1 MRVGY
6 PAKVAPVISVVWSAM
21 AGLRSSCVR
30 CPVTGNRVSD
40 GRDGRPPA
48 LWHRLGPPIETAA
61 TTDFARETRWPRVYW
76 QAGRWDTDASHAYIA
91 NIGDDTA
98 YDVSVTAYDRVV
110 GLTRS
115 VPPCRADWMLASSEL
130 PCYLSFRVEGR
141 PETAVDPGRSDVAV
155 RISWRS
161 ENDDWFTQTVRAD
174 GPTPTPPLA
183 CR

>member
-1 MRVGY
+1 MWSGPQWRVYDRRVFAVLLLGIGL
-6 PAKVAPVISVVWSAM
+6 ATVVM
-21 AGLRSSCVR
+21 AVLLPFGIAWDRQLRQQR
-30 CPVTGNRVSD
+30 
-40 GRDGRPPA
+40 RP
-48 LWHRLGPPIETAA
+48 T
-61 TTDFARETRWPRVYW
+61 FARETRWPRVYW

-115 VPPCRADWMLASSEL
+115 VPPCRADWMLALSEL

-174 GPTPTPPLA
+174 GPTPTPPLT

>member
-1 MRVGY
+1 
-6 PAKVAPVISVVWSAM
+6 VWSGPQWRVYDRRVFAVLLLGIGLAM
-21 AGLRSSCVR
+21 VVMAVLLPFGIAWDRQLRQQR
-30 CPVTGNRVSD
+30 
-40 GRDGRPPA
+40 RP
-48 LWHRLGPPIETAA
+48 T
-61 TTDFARETRWPRVYW
+61 FARETRWPRVYW